1 MGQAFIVVG
10 DKTSHGGTVIT
21 GDQTF
26 LVHGKA
32 VARVGDVTSCPKCKG
47 TFPITSGAGDM
58 KSRGQAPAR
67 DGDRTACGATLIASQ
82 GVATHSE
89 GQAAGQAAP
98 AEAAAS
104 GNDRVVSSASS
115 SSSSICLP
123 CLAAAAQ
130 SGQSLMVRT

>member
-1 MGQAFIVVG
+1 MGRPFIVVG
-10 DKTSHGGTVIT
+10 DKTSHGGTVIS

-32 VARVGDVTSCPKCKG
+32 VARVGDLTTCPKCKG
-47 TFPITSGAGDM
+47 TFPITSGAADM
-58 KSRGQAPAR
+58 KSMGQAPAR

-89 GQAAGQAAP
+89 GKTVGQAAP
-98 AEAAAS
+98 ADAPASAGGKAVPAAA
-104 GNDRVVSSASS
+104 S
-115 SSSSICLP
+115 SSSSICLQ

-130 SGQSLMVRT
+130 SGQTLLVRA

>member
-1 MGQAFIVVG
+1 MGRPFIVVG
-10 DKTSHGGTVIT
+10 DKTSHGGTVIS

-32 VARVGDVTSCPKCKG
+32 VARVGDLTSCPQCKG

-58 KSRGQAPAR
+58 KSMGQAPAR

-89 GQAAGQAAP
+89 EKKAAQAAP
-98 AEAAAS
+98 SGTAAS
-104 GNDRVVSSASS
+104 ADREPVPPAASS
-115 SSSSICLP
+115 PSSMCLP

-130 SGQSLMVRT
+130 SGQSLLVRA

>member
-1 MGQAFIVVG
+1 MGSPFIVVG

-32 VARVGDVTSCPKCKG
+32 VARVGDLTTCPKCKG

-58 KSRGQAPAR
+58 KSMGQAPAR
-67 DGDRTACGATLIASQ
+67 HGDRTACGATLIASQ
-82 GVATHSE
+82 GVATHAE
-89 GQAAGQAAP
+89 GQTAGEAAP
-98 AEAAAS
+98 AEAAVAAQAVAGS
-104 GNDRVVSSASS
+104 PAPS

-130 SGQSLMVRT
+130 SGQTLMVRT